1 MAVSKDGPQ
10 YRFVIPDTRT
20 TSRFRVRADAR
31 PGMTAWKFQS
41 MIRKKPAPHL
51 DGGVGTGFRSGQT
64 RSVCPEI
71 MLRHSNCGG
80 RIAAVPQKISPWAG
94 T

>member
-41 MIRKKPAPHL
+41 MIRKKPCPYLMRGGNRFSLGTNAKRLPGDHAPTLRLRRSHS
-51 DGGVGTGFRSGQT
+51 VGS
-64 RSVCPEI
+64 
-71 MLRHSNCGG
+71 
-80 RIAAVPQKISPWAG
+80 AKK
-94 T
+94 